1 MAQRLFCFEIKT
13 FIKILTLHRINTYN
27 NTLLLLLLLLFDLL
41 LKKELRFEFL
51 HFVKPENAKKKLD
64 TKTTL
69 C

>member
-1 MAQRLFCFEIKT
+1 MAQRLFCFEIKR
-13 FIKILTLHRINTYN
+13 FIKILTLHSINTYN
-27 NTLLLLLLLLFDLL
+27 NTLLLLLLLFDLL

>member
-27 NTLLLLLLLLFDLL
+27 NTLLLLLFDLL